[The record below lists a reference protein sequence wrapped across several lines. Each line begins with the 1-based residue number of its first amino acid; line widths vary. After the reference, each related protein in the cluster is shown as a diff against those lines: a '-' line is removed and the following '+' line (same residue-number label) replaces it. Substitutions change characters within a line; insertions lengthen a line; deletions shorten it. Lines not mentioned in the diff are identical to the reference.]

1 MRRKKL
7 FGARGLLTLL
17 LCISALSLSAQTIT
31 VRGTVTDANDEPLTG
46 ATVVVKGDPSKGAIT
61 DVDGKYTL
69 ANVPS
74 KGTLTFSFVGMK
86 SHDVEIDGRTV
97 IDVSMKDDSE
107 MLDEVVVVGFGTQK
121 KENLTGAVAT
131 VNEKV
136 LKGRPVTTVTQ
147 ALQGAV
153 AGMDISVGNGGGELG
168 NSLGITIRGAGTI
181 GNTSSSPLIL
191 IDGLEGNIN
200 ALNPQDIESISV
212 LKDAASASIYG
223 SRAAFGVILIK
234 TKSGKSG
241 KISVTYNNNFRW
253 SSPLLRPKMLDSERF
268 AEYFNEAAKNGGQAA
283 PFNDETLKKIRD
295 YKAGKIP
302 YETEWN
308 ESGRSWSMY
317 TNGFANNNWYDI
329 FYRDNVPSQE
339 HNISSSGGTEA
350 VNFYFSAN
358 WLGQDGLMKFNPDK
372 RDRYSVDAT
381 VNAQVHKMLK
391 LKYSGKFS
399 RVDYGRSSYD
409 HGLFYH
415 NIARRWPTLPLKD
428 PNGNYVY
435 GNEIAHLNN
444 GRNEEQTDEFIQQLA
459 LVFTPIK
466 GWNTHVE
473 LNYKTGTKFTHVEIL
488 PIYSYDKNGV
498 ANAAALQ
505 FGSFWSGGQ
514 SRITEY
520 GRKWNFFN
528 PNIYTEYIKSIND
541 THNFKVMAG
550 FQSELDQSRGLG
562 AWREQV
568 YTPDVPAIDAT
579 YGDNDGVNGY
589 FNHWATAGFFGRL
602 NYDYMGK
609 YLVELNGRYDG
620 SSRFLRDKRWNFF
633 PSFSLG
639 WNVAKE
645 SFWTD
650 SPLGEYVSTLKLR
663 GSYGELGNQNIVD
676 EYKNPIYYPF
686 YLNMPVGVADGN
698 WLVNGKKTNRAWAPG
713 LVSQLLT
720 WERVNSWNIGA
731 DINAF
736 NNRLNIVFD
745 YFQRRTFDMVGP
757 APQLPNVLGTDVPKI
772 NNTDMESKGFELEI
786 SWRDR
791 IGELS
796 YGVKATL
803 ADSRQTVTK
812 YPNENKKI
820 YYYDRNGG
828 RHDAYYSGKEIG
840 EIWGFTTVGIAKTDA
855 EMTEHI
861 KKNKPT
867 WGSDWAGGDI
877 MYKDLNNDNEITR
890 GEETVD
896 NPGDLK
902 VIGNNTP
909 RYNFGIDI
917 DMQWRGFDFRAFFQG
932 VGKRDLAVGGPY
944 FTGGNGN
951 MWQNAGF
958 EEHLDFYRPA
968 DTKSFFGPNEDA
980 YYPRPSFDKGWK
992 NFETQTRW
1000 IQNGAYMRLKNL
1012 QLGYT
1017 IPSVYT
1023 QKIGVSNF
1031 RVYVSGEN
1039 LLTFTKMT
1047 KIFDPETFLGGWGN
1061 GKIYPLSRV
1070 WSCGLSVTF

>member
-1 MRRKKL
+1 MKRKKRLGVKSL
-7 FGARGLLTLL
+7 FTLIM
-17 LCISALSLSAQTIT
+17 CISALSLSAQKIT
-31 VRGTVTDANDEPLTG
+31 VRGTVTDANNEPLTG
-46 ATVVVKGDPSKGAIT
+46 ATVVVKDDAAKGTVT
-61 DVDGKYTL
+61 DLDGKYTL
-69 ANVPS
+69 ADIS
-74 KGTLTFSFVGMK
+74 DQAILTVSFVGMQ
-86 SHDVEIDGRTV
+86 SQDIEVNGRTV
-97 IDVSMKDDSE
+97 IDIVMKDDAE
-107 MLDEVVVVGFGTQK
+107 LLDEIVVVGFGTQK
-121 KENLTGAVAT
+121 KENLTGSVAT
-131 VNEKV
+131 VDQKM
-136 LKGRPVTTVTQ
+136 LKDRPVTTVTQ

-153 AGMDISVGNGGGELG
+153 AGMNISVGNGGGELG
-168 NSLGITIRGAGTI
+168 NSLGISIRGAGTI

-191 IDGLEGNIN
+191 IDGMEGNIN
-200 ALNPQDIESISV
+200 TLNPQDIESISV

-283 PFNDETLKKIRD
+283 PFSDETLQKIRD
-295 YKAGKIP
+295 YMSGKITN
-302 YETEWN
+302 ETEWN
-308 ESGRSWSMY
+308 ESGKSWKMY

-339 HNISSSGGTEA
+339 HNISSRGGTEA

-358 WLGQDGLMKFNPDK
+358 WLGQKGLMKFNSDK
-372 RDRYSVDAT
+372 RDRYSIDAT
-381 VNAQVHKMLK
+381 VNAQVHKMVK

-415 NIARRWPTLPLKD
+415 NIARRWPTVPLKD

-435 GNEIAHLNN
+435 GNEVAHLNN
-444 GRNEEQTDEFIQQLA
+444 GRNENQTDEFIQQLA
-459 LVFTPIK
+459 LVFTPVK

-473 LNYKTGTKFTHVEIL
+473 LNYKTGTSFTHVEAL
-488 PIYSYDKNGV
+488 PIYSYDEKGV
-498 ANAAALQ
+498 ANPAALQ

-514 SRITEY
+514 SRISEY
-520 GRKWNFFN
+520 GNKWNFFN
-528 PNIYTEYIKSIND
+528 PNIYTEYVKSINEI
-541 THNFKVMAG
+541 HNFKVMAG
-550 FQSELDQSRGLG
+550 FQSELNKSRGLG

-589 FNHWATAGFFGRL
+589 FSHWATAGFFGRI

-639 WNVAKE
+639 WNIAKE
-645 SFWTD
+645 SFWAD
-650 SPLGEYVSTLKLR
+650 SPLGEYISTFKFR

-676 EYKNPIYYPF
+676 EYENPIYYPF
-686 YLNMPVGVADGN
+686 YLSMPVGVANSN
-698 WLVNGKKTNRAWAPG
+698 WLVNGKKPNTAWAPG
-713 LVSQLLT
+713 LVSELLT
-720 WERVNSWNIGA
+720 WERVNSWNIGL
-731 DINAF
+731 DINAL

-745 YFQRRTFDMVGP
+745 YFQRKTFDMVGP
-757 APQLPNVLGTDVPKI
+757 APQLPNTLGTDVPKM
-772 NNTDMESKGFELEI
+772 NNTDMESKGFELEL
-786 SWRDR
+786 SWKDQ
-791 IGELS
+791 IGDVS
-796 YGVKATL
+796 YNIKGTL
-803 ADSRQTVTK
+803 TDSRQFVTR
-812 YPNENKKI
+812 YPNENGLLNQ
-820 YYYDRNGG
+820 YYEGQQLN
-828 RHDAYYSGKEIG
+828 
-840 EIWGFTTVGIAKTDA
+840 EIWGYTTVGIAKTDA
-855 EMTEHI
+855 EMNEHL
-861 KKNKPT
+861 KKNKPN
-867 WGSDWAGGDI
+867 WGSDWAAGDI
-877 MYKDLNNDNEITR
+877 MYKDLNGDGEINNGGNTLNDH
-890 GEETVD
+890 
-896 NPGDLK
+896 GDLSI
-902 VIGNNTP
+902 IGNSTP
-909 RYNFGIDI
+909 RFNFGLDI
-917 DMQWRGFDFRAFFQG
+917 NLQWKGLDFRAFFQG
-932 VGKRDLAVGGPY
+932 VGKRDIAVGGPY

-958 EEHLDFYRPA
+958 EEHLDFFRPS
-968 DTKSFFGPNEDA
+968 DTKSFFGPNENA
-980 YYPRPSFDKGWK
+980 YYPRPIFDKGWK
-992 NFETQTRW
+992 NFVTQTRW
-1000 IQNGAYMRLKNL
+1000 LQNGAYIRLKNL

-1017 IPSVYT
+1017 VPLAYT

-1047 KIFDPETFLGGWGN
+1047 EIFDPETFLGGWGN